1 MGPTVRLIRMRN
13 EARALSALLDNCIVE
28 RELDDRDD
36 ESNKDLWLKIAVY
49 FQIEYYFFGK

>member
-1 MGPTVRLIRMRN
+1 MRN